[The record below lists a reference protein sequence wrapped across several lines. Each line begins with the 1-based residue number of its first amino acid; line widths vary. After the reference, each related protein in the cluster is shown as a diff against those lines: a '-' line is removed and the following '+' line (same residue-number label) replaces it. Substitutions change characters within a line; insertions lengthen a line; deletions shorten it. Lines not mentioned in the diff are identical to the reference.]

1 MSYTKDQ
8 SLEVLFQHYWK
19 WHVSPIVK
27 RGEAPRDKRQG
38 ASWPQIRDAIK
49 NAPPDPAGESD
60 LTLAEAS
67 ALFSVEPRKLKGHIR
82 DELLQRALVE
92 GVPEQWKAE
101 DAAALLGVTTDQIAA
116 LKSGPQRALR
126 QFSLTPG
133 FRSEK
138 EKALETRQTKAAA
151 NADLKPVERAAAT
164 RRLKV
169 LNKLVKRFDKGL
181 KKGTAGIGKKQRVPA
196 RDLIEW
202 ANRHPVLNDWENRR
216 AKSARAGDRGHLEDL
231 LEAVQRLKDG
241 TIRVQIGGE
250 TAELTIVT
258 NASRVTKRQ
267 FEKAVQH
274 AIVSAGATALDSF
287 GNVIKLDSHEHTI
300 PEALAFEWQDETQ
313 REQLLQVYTETMDRL
328 ADELNHATTLATEA
342 AAGYE
347 RERQGEGVVSQR
359 VVLLDVW
366 IQGARE
372 DEKRTREGRAL
383 ARSASLEARLPR
395 VAARRKPVSI
405 RF

>member
-27 RGEAPRDKRQG
+27 RGEAPRDKREG

-49 NAPPDPAGESD
+49 NAPPDPTGESD

-92 GVPEQWKAE
+92 GVPGEWTAE
-101 DAAALLGVTTDQIAA
+101 DAAALLGVTTVQIAV
-116 LKSGPQRALR
+116 LKSEPQRALR
-126 QFSLTPG
+126 QFSLTSG

-138 EKALETRQTKAAA
+138 EKAQETRQTKAAA
-151 NADLKPVERAAAT
+151 NARLKPVERSAAK

-169 LNKLVKRFDKGL
+169 LNKAVGRLDEDL

-202 ANRHPVLNDWENRR
+202 ANRHPVLKDWENRR
-216 AKSARAGDRGHLEDL
+216 TKNARAGDRGHLEGL

-267 FEKAVQH
+267 LEKAVHH
-274 AIVSAGATALDSF
+274 AIVSAGAKALDTF

-300 PEALAFEWQDETQ
+300 PEALAFEWQDKTQ
-313 REQLLQVYTETMDRL
+313 REQLLQVYTGTLDTL
-328 ADELNHATTLATEA
+328 ADELNHATALATEA

-347 RERQGEGVVSQR
+347 RERQGEGVVSQH

-366 IQGARE
+366 IQRARE
-372 DEKRTREGRAL
+372 DEKRAREGHVR
-383 ARSASLEARLPR
+383 ARSASLDVRLPR
-395 VAARRKPVSI
+395 VAAQRKPVSI